1 MTDLSMDAVS
11 EKSKILLE
19 LQRSELRNAIVFR
32 WAVWILGTT
41 VSGYLLYALTTFVER
56 VIDLHYSALT
66 MLAVSSEKTKSLAPV
81 VLPDWHMMLL
91 GASII
96 VAITV
101 IVIATMRVVTS
112 DGKSHSDANVEIPN
126 VSLFKECLDILKTA
140 KKVVSL
146 KS

>member
-1 MTDLSMDAVS
+1 MTDLSIDTVS
-11 EKSKILLE
+11 EKSKMLLE
-19 LQRSELRNAIVFR
+19 LQRSEFRYAILFR
-32 WAVWILGTT
+32 GAVLLLGAS
-41 VSGYLLYALTTFVER
+41 VSGYLLFALTTFVER

-81 VLPDWHMMLL
+81 VLPDWHMILL

-112 DGKSHSDANVEIPN
+112 DGKSHSDASVEIPN
-126 VSLFKECLDILKTA
+126 VSLLKECLDILKTA
-140 KKVVSL
+140 KEVVSL